1 MKLIPLAFVIGAAV
15 GLSACQGLDHTQN
28 AISTTKSPST
38 QAKRHDIYTQTLKN
52 GLKVIIKQDSR
63 APIVMTQVWYDVGS
77 SDEPVGKGGIS
88 HFLEH
93 MMFKDAKGVSHD
105 DYQRLISHFGGELN
119 AFTSDEFTAYYE
131 SLPANQFPLA
141 LQIEANRMKNLI
153 LTAEEVATEKQVI
166 KEERRLTTD
175 DKPTAKAHEEFL
187 AIALPN
193 SPKGLPIIGSMPEIE
208 AITVTDLQNW
218 YNQWYAPNNATLVLV
233 GDIDPKTALPWIEK
247 YFGTLKPSSLPK
259 RTPLSQPS
267 HRGYTQANSYQNVKV
282 PSLIMGFNVP
292 TLGSHTIKNHT
303 KEAHALSLLSDIA
316 DGGLSAR
323 FERHLIR
330 KLQILNSVSIRYNM
344 LSKSDDLFTIIAT
357 PREGVSLADAEAA
370 ILAELNAI
378 TNDQI
383 TDDELARSRAGL
395 LSSLVFANDSI
406 AKQASNLGALSV
418 LGLPLDTLD
427 TLPKALDK
435 VSKSDI
441 QAVGKKYLTKDNLTT
456 VYVLPKNTQSPSN
469 TH

>member
-1 MKLIPLAFVIGAAV
+1 
-15 GLSACQGLDHTQN
+15 
-28 AISTTKSPST
+28 
-38 QAKRHDIYTQTLKN
+38 
-52 GLKVIIKQDSR
+52 
-63 APIVMTQVWYDVGS
+63 
-77 SDEPVGKGGIS
+77 
-88 HFLEH
+88 
-93 MMFKDAKGVSHD
+93 
-105 DYQRLISHFGGELN
+105 
-119 AFTSDEFTAYYE
+119 
-131 SLPANQFPLA
+131 
-141 LQIEANRMKNLI
+141 
-153 LTAEEVATEKQVI
+153 
-166 KEERRLTTD
+166 
-175 DKPTAKAHEEFL
+175 
-187 AIALPN
+187 
-193 SPKGLPIIGSMPEIE
+193 
-208 AITVTDLQNW
+208 
-218 YNQWYAPNNATLVLV
+218 
-233 GDIDPKTALPWIEK
+233 
-247 YFGTLKPSSLPK
+247 
-259 RTPLSQPS
+259 
-267 HRGYTQANSYQNVKV
+267 
-282 PSLIMGFNVP
+282 MGFNVP
-292 TLGSHTIKNHT
+292 TLGSRTIKNHT

-383 TDDELARSRAGL
+383 TDDELTRSRAGL

-456 VYVLPKNTQSPSN
+456 VYVLPKNTQSPSD